1 MQTEVHKHWP
11 PAASQRRLKGV
22 PLVQLV
28 DNTQDAVAVVGS
40 NAVAVVVVGH
50 IAVVVVV
57 ADVSVP
63 VAVAVVAICWGSC
76 RIQSTRVVW
85 RLQRNP
91 DLVYN
96 IRSTKSPDSGR
107 ASLLLSNDRDSKH
120 TLWDQGRISTPM
132 KSALPFPSSQS

>member
-1 MQTEVHKHWP
+1 
-11 PAASQRRLKGV
+11 
-22 PLVQLV
+22 LVQLV

-76 RIQSTRVVW
+76 RIQSTRVVR

-107 ASLLLSNDRDSKH
+107 A
-120 TLWDQGRISTPM
+120 
-132 KSALPFPSSQS
+132 